1 MRRLLAIVAI
11 GMIIAGCWHGYFVFL
26 EYQAGQELYED
37 ITDQFTVCRN
47 ESVENADENQDTDE
61 QAERRPGTAITI
73 ADEESEQELYP
84 DDAPA
89 QIEVDW
95 KGLKEINGDVVAW
108 IQLPAI
114 DISYPIV
121 QGEDNNYYLHRSI
134 EGKEIFSGCL
144 FMDVYNDPE
153 LQNFNTIIYGHNM
166 RDGSM
171 FARLKEYDQS
181 ETWKTCPYFWLY
193 TEEGE
198 YLYRIFSSHRTAVN
212 GSTFTVRFADKE
224 YYIDWLQKM
233 KDRSNVKSDV
243 ELVYGDKVVTLSTCT
258 SGSETRQILQGVLVY
273 QSFE

>member
-1 MRRLLAIVAI
+1 MRRLLVIIAA
-11 GMIIAGCWHGYFVFL
+11 GMIIAGCWHGYSVFL

-61 QAERRPGTAITI
+61 QAERRPGTAIAI

-108 IQLPAI
+108 IQLPVI
-114 DISYPIV
+114 DISYPVV
-121 QGEDNNYYLHRSI
+121 QGEDNSYYLHRSI
-134 EGKEIFSGCL
+134 EGEELFSGCL
-144 FMDVYNDPE
+144 FMDAYNDPD

-171 FARLKEYDQS
+171 FAKLKEYDKPES
-181 ETWKTCPYFWLY
+181 WSDCPYFWIY
-193 TEEGE
+193 TEHGE
-198 YLYRIFSSHRTAVN
+198 YLYRIFSSHRANVN

-224 YYIDWLQKM
+224 SYMSWLQKM
-233 KDRSNVKSDV
+233 KDSSSVDNSVD
-243 ELVYGDKVVTLSTCT
+243 LVYGDKVVTLSTCT
-258 SGSETRQILQGVLVY
+258 EGSEVRQILQGVLVY
-273 QSFE
+273 QSL